1 MNNLIP
7 IRSGQ
12 LAGEAVQT
20 INARDL
26 HKFLEVHRDFS
37 NWIKGRIDEYG
48 FEEGKDFRSILS
60 KSSDHFSPKRVKN
73 GRGRPSI
80 DYHLSIDMAKELAM
94 VEKND
99 KGRQARRYFIECE
112 RRAKAAAAPAPGAI
126 PGPAYLPACDS
137 SAMTEAFLAECTM
150 VAPGERIQAYL
161 LYNAFVTWCRSQGF
175 ASIPSSIMFSKAVG
189 RRFSRM
195 KANVYYWLSLAL
207 RPAGAPSTSFRA
219 APAALPAADA
229 AFFRQAS
236 RLSSDFYDVFRDA
249 LVRCDELYRDHRALL
264 RRHFPRAEHD
274 HDVAEL
280 LRNFEGSG
288 LSMIETADDA
298 FNAALRQMR
307 SAERVYRLAVRD
319 RA

>member
-1 MNNLIP
+1 ML
-7 IRSGQ
+7 STDAAWEVFEQ
-12 LAGEAVQT
+12 LEDGYFE
-20 INARDL
+20 
-26 HKFLEVHRDFS
+26 HRT
-37 NWIKGRIDEYG
+37 
-48 FEEGKDFRSILS
+48 
-60 KSSDHFSPKRVKN
+60 
-73 GRGRPSI
+73 
-80 DYHLSIDMAKELAM
+80 
-94 VEKND
+94 
-99 KGRQARRYFIECE
+99 
-112 RRAKAAAAPAPGAI
+112 KAAAAPAPGAI
-126 PGPAYLPACDS
+126 PGPAYLPAFDS
-137 SAMTEAFLAECTM
+137 ATMVEAFLAECTM

-161 LYNAFVTWCRSQGF
+161 LYSAFVAWCHSQGF
-175 ASIPSSIMFSKAVG
+175 ATIPSSIMFSKTVG

-207 RPAGAPSTSFRA
+207 RPAGSPACPRRA
-219 APAALPAADA
+219 APAALPAAGADA

-236 RLSSDFYDVFRDA
+236 RLSADFYDVFREA
-249 LVRCDELYRDHRALL
+249 LVRCDELYREHRSLL